1 MGGERDGW
9 TAIPPVEEKPVHRK
23 QTPSLVRGLWAH
35 SSRALYAPWSLRYLS
50 VAHRQFRA
58 YPVPMKVLA
67 FRVMVSDMV
76 IEEKVLEGR
85 RGAAG
90 TEKPSRSAGERLDK
104 TYPMS
109 LVD

>member
-90 TEKPSRSAGERLDK
+90 TEKPSRSGR
-104 TYPMS
+104 
-109 LVD
+109 